1 MLTAIEKLLDWNFMN
16 NFKTLLLMTAILILA
31 SCGGSSGDSNPAANA
46 NTGTKPTVPLTGIIG
61 NFNGDFVN
69 EKASWIKTD
78 HTGTVS
84 KTKAIR
90 FSVKQTAQSLKVVAW
105 DGTSS
110 TGLTVVQY
118 SGPYALKIDSKTQVL
133 SNPDYFGFKGLI
145 GEKSFEI
152 KNEGENQPDPNKP
165 AIQYSSHLTF
175 TLTSQ
180 TTAHIRIHLKNMYF
194 SNTFAYDDVFEGDF
208 TIE

>member
-1 MLTAIEKLLDWNFMN
+1 
-16 NFKTLLLMTAILILA
+16 MTALTLA
-31 SCGGSSGDSNPAANA
+31 SCGGSSGDSNPTANS
-46 NTGTKPTVPLTGIIG
+46 NSGTKPTIQLTGIIG

-69 EKASWIKTD
+69 EKTSWIKND
-78 HTGTVS
+78 QTGTVS

-90 FSVKQTAQSLKVVAW
+90 FSVKQTTQSLKVVAW

-110 TGLTVVQY
+110 TGLTIVQY
-118 SGPYALKIDSKTQVL
+118 SGPYALNINSKTQIL
-133 SNPDYFGFKGLI
+133 SNPDYYSFKGFI
-145 GEKSFEI
+145 GETSFEI

-165 AIQYSSHLTF
+165 AIKYSSHLTF
-175 TLTSQ
+175 TLTSK

-208 TIE
+208 TLE